1 MNIKNIDL
9 NVNYISNPYKN
20 SKLIKNDSVKTVKSS
35 FSNELNKVTSNSN
48 KVDKIEISQKPV
60 NKSKSLSEIR
70 ENIVSEIKEDKDVQ
84 YIDKLKD
91 ELKSHNYLIDAD
103 ELAEIL
109 LL

>member
-20 SKLIKNDSVKTVKSS
+20 SKLIKNDSVKAAKPS
-35 FSNELNKVTSNSN
+35 FSNELNKVTNNSN
-48 KVDKIEISQKPV
+48 KVDKIEISKKPI

-70 ENIVSEIKEDKDVQ
+70 EKIVSEIKEDKDAQ
-84 YIDKLKD
+84 YIDRLKD
-91 ELKSHNYLIDAD
+91 EVKSNNYPIDAD
-103 ELAEIL
+103 ALATIL